1 MYLPGGTD
9 MHLPGGTDMHLRN
22 VTTAFLMNRDDFLMM
37 KRSEHKKIAPGYWYG
52 VGGHLEPAEL
62 NDPRGACLREIEEE
76 TGLDAA
82 QVLDLRLRYIVM
94 RRSGTE
100 LVINYF
106 YFGRTA
112 TRELK
117 ASDEGTLHWIPRGEA
132 LDRKLFPAIGLTL
145 GHFLEE
151 GDMAEGSRA
160 DGVPGAD
167 ESADQVQVGLV
178 ALADGQPVILWNSVM
193 DWNDPA

>member
-1 MYLPGGTD
+1 
-9 MHLPGGTDMHLRN
+9 MHLRN
-22 VTTAFLMNRDDFLMM
+22 VTTAFLMNGDDILMM

-62 NDPRGACLREIEEE
+62 NDPRAACLREIQEE

-82 QVLDLRLRYIVM
+82 QVLDLCLRYIVM
-94 RRSGTE
+94 RRSGAE

-117 ASDEGTLHWIPRGEA
+117 ANDEGTLHWIPRGEA

-145 GHFLEE
+145 GHFLTE
-151 GDMAEGSRA
+151 GGRTEGGCTEGGGAEGGRA
-160 DGVPGAD
+160 DGFPGAD
-167 ESADQVQVGLV
+167 ASADQIQVGLV
-178 ALADGQPVILWNSVM
+178 ALADGQPVIHWNGVM